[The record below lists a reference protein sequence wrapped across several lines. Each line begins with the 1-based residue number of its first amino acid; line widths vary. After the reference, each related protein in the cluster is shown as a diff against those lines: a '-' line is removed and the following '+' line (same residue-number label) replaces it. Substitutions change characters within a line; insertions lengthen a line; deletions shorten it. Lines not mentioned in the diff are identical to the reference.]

1 MVTPVSTISTLDAE
15 GLIPPIYPTREKS
28 LPPGNGE
35 ETEKPDE
42 DFELPD
48 EEPVQKPEKPKEA
61 PEKQKDR
68 TDGKLL
74 TEDKT
79 QGVTNLH
86 PLNPE
91 TITTLTAK
99 LDKKEEELI
108 TGVEKETQ
116 EKLPNAT

>member
-1 MVTPVSTISTLDAE
+1 MVMPVSTISPLNAE
-15 GLIPPIYPTREKS
+15 GLLPPNYPTREKP

-48 EEPVQKPEKPKEA
+48 EAPPEKPKK
-61 PEKQKDR
+61 PEKIPETQKGR

-86 PLNPE
+86 QLNPE

-99 LDKKEEELI
+99 LDEKEEELI